1 MTLYSG
7 EMSGKFDI
15 CKGQGFAYTT
25 AHKMKYQ
32 FKSKKII
39 NILILRIEITT
50 DKAKCWKKIEIPDK
64 IRTNISDNT
73 KVT

>member
-7 EMSGKFDI
+7 EMSGKSDI

-32 FKSKKII
+32 FKRKK
-39 NILILRIEITT
+39 N
-50 DKAKCWKKIEIPDK
+50 KIF
-64 IRTNISDNT
+64 
-73 KVT
+73 